1 MHRHGAKAPRI
12 LGMKALHYKF
22 WRLGVLAIGWL
33 VMGCAAPVAAGLDE
47 ADANR
52 IVVALDRASID
63 ASKEGDPAVEGK
75 FRVLVA
81 RDDVARAL
89 GAMRDEELPR
99 AKPSSVLDAI
109 GKGALVPSQTAEHAQ
124 LVAGMA
130 GDLER
135 TLQGIDGVVFARVHL
150 NLPAPNPLG
159 EAKGAHASAS
169 VLVEHRGS
177 VPPLSNDAVQR
188 LVAGGVAGLA
198 PSDVNVV
205 TVSRAAPPA
214 SGASPI
220 AHVGPIAVARG
231 SMRVLQG
238 ALVAL
243 VALVALLAAATL
255 VLYSR
260 LARARADLASRP
272 APQAASRAHA

>member
-1 MHRHGAKAPRI
+1 
-12 LGMKALHYKF
+12 
-22 WRLGVLAIGWL
+22 LAI
-33 VMGCAAPVAAGLDE
+33 VCFVTGCTAPVATGLDE
-47 ADANR
+47 GDANR
-52 IVVALDRASID
+52 IVVTLDRASID
-63 ASKEGDPAVEGK
+63 SSKEGDPGAEGK

-99 AKPSSVLDAI
+99 AKPPGVLDAL
-109 GKGALVPSQTAEHAQ
+109 GKGALVPSQAAEHAQ
-124 LVAGMA
+124 LVAGLA

-159 EAKGAHASAS
+159 DTKGPHASAS

-177 VPPLSNDAVQR
+177 TPPLSNDAVQR

-198 PSDVNVV
+198 PSDVSVV

-214 SGASPI
+214 AGASPI

-260 LARARADLASRP
+260 LARARADLAARAS
-272 APQAASRAHA
+272 APQAARARA